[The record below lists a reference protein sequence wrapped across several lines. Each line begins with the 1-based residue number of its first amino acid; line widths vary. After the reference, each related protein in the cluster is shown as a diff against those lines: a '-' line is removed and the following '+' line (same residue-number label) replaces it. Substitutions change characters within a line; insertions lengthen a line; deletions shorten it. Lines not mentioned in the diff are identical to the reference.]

1 MSLVWNQFQKLL
13 LIYLNRVISHM
24 SQDSGAREFI
34 VEPQELLDA
43 LRIARAQSYWLDSSA
58 TYRQSII
65 SWIEKTRR
73 RSAKMKRIESVVDHC
88 VRGEQLPNHQSS

>member
-1 MSLVWNQFQKLL
+1 
-13 LIYLNRVISHM
+13 M

-43 LRIARAQSYWLDSSA
+43 LRIARAQSYWLESSS
-58 TYRQSII
+58 TYRQNII
-65 SWIEKTRR
+65 SWIKKTKR
-73 RSAKMKRIESVVDHC
+73 RSTKLKRIESVVDHC

>member
-1 MSLVWNQFQKLL
+1 
-13 LIYLNRVISHM
+13 M

-43 LRIARAQSYWLDSSA
+43 LRTARAQSYWLESSS

-65 SWIEKTRR
+65 SWIEKTKRR
-73 RSAKMKRIESVVDHC
+73 GTKLKRIESVVDHC